1 MDGGMSWRQKIS
13 KLQWIKLPQSPKN
26 EIWIRKEKSKP
37 RFSNRKSESQQKL
50 ATMITHFAIPFRSK
64 NLTYL
69 MNLNSLNIKK
79 NVLLQHSQ
87 KPTHFTNFPANMFLV
102 GVRKKNRSA
111 LFRRPRT
118 AFSKQWKSKC
128 LHIPEYFR
136 KKFLSD
142 GGLNNLLKATHCLR
156 LVKCFKIF
164 QFKQKFWKFNY
175 ISAFWYFHQ

>member
-1 MDGGMSWRQKIS
+1 MSWRQKIS
-13 KLQWIKLPQSPKN
+13 KLHWIKLPQSPKN
-26 EIWIRKEKSKP
+26 KIWIRKEKSKP

-50 ATMITHFAIPFRSK
+50 ATMITHFTIPFRSK

-102 GVRKKNRSA
+102 GVRKKNCSA

-156 LVKCFKIF
+156 LVKCLKIF
-164 QFKQKFWKFNY
+164 QFKQVLE
-175 ISAFWYFHQ
+175 I